1 MPKRS
6 LTIGKIRGL
15 QATSSNKGIFTILA
29 FDHRQSYVELL
40 DPDNPEAVSYRDV
53 AVSKSQVIK
62 YLASHSSAVLTDPV
76 YGAAQGI
83 ASGALPGNIG
93 LLVALEETG
102 YTGESTART
111 TEIIPNW
118 GISKIKRMGADA
130 VKLLLY
136 YHPDAGELTE
146 QQEQLTR
153 KVIAECENED
163 IAFFLEP
170 VSYSIDPQNNKN
182 SAKFAKE
189 RPRVIAEI
197 ARRLGALGPDVL
209 KLEFPIDANHNV
221 DENQWMEACQAVTET
236 SPCPW
241 TLLSAGVNFD
251 LFTKQV
257 EVACKAGASG
267 YIAGRA
273 VWKEG
278 ISMLEEERKTWL
290 ESVAT
295 DRLDTLRAIADQ
307 YAAPW
312 MEHFQLEDLEVYD
325 GWYKVYGEG

>member
-6 LTIGKIRGL
+6 LTIGKIRSL
-15 QATSSNKGIFTILA
+15 QATSNSKGVFTILA
-29 FDHRQSYVELL
+29 FDHRQSYVKML
-40 DPDNPEAVSYRDV
+40 DPHNPEAISYRDV
-53 AVSKSQVIK
+53 AESKSQVIG
-62 YLASHSSAVLTDPV
+62 YLAPHSSAVLTDPV

-83 ASGALPGNIG
+83 ASGALPGNVG
-93 LLVALEETG
+93 LLVSLEETG
-102 YTGESTART
+102 YTGESTARV
-111 TEIIPNW
+111 TEMIPGWN
-118 GISKIKRMGADA
+118 IDKIKRMGADA

-136 YHPDAGELTE
+136 YHPGAGELTE
-146 QQEQLTR
+146 QQEELTKR
-153 KVIAECENED
+153 VIAECERAD

-170 VSYSIDPQNNKN
+170 VSYSIDPQNDKN
-182 SAKFAKE
+182 SAKFAEE

-209 KLEFPIDANHNV
+209 KLEFPIDANHNM
-221 DENQWMEACQAVTET
+221 DENQWMEACQVVTEA

-241 TLLSAGVNFD
+241 ALLSAGVNFD

-278 ISMLEEERKTWL
+278 IPMSEDDRKTWL
-290 ESVAT
+290 VTVAAK
-295 DRLDTLRAIADQ
+295 RLDTLQAIAEQ
-307 YAAPW
+307 HAAPW
-312 MEHFQLEDLEVYD
+312 MDYFELGELEDYD
-325 GWYKVYGEG
+325 GWYKTYREG

>member
-6 LTIGKIRGL
+6 LTIGKIRCL
-15 QATSSNKGIFTILA
+15 QTTSNSKGIFTILA
-29 FDHRQSYVELL
+29 FDHRQSFVKML
-40 DPDNPEAVSYRDV
+40 DPGNPGAVTYRNIAEA
-53 AVSKSQVIK
+53 KSQVIK
-62 YLASHSSAVLTDPV
+62 YLAPHSSAVLTDPV
-76 YGAAQGI
+76 FGAAQGI
-83 ASGALPGNIG
+83 ASGALPGNVG

-102 YTGESTART
+102 YTGESTARVT
-111 TEIIPNW
+111 QMIPDWNV
-118 GISKIKRMGADA
+118 SKIKQMGADA

-146 QQEQLTR
+146 QQEQLTKR
-153 KVIAECENED
+153 IIAECERAD

-170 VSYSIDPQNNKN
+170 VSYSIDPRNDKN
-182 SAKFAKE
+182 SAKFAE
-189 RPRVIAEI
+189 DRPRVIAEI

-209 KLEFPIDANHNV
+209 KLEFPIDANHNM
-221 DENQWMEACQAVTET
+221 DENQWMKACQAVMEA

-241 TLLSAGVNFD
+241 ALLSAGVSFE
-251 LFTKQV
+251 LFARQV

-278 ISMLEEERKTWL
+278 IPMLENERKTWL
-290 ESVAT
+290 VNVAAK
-295 DRLDTLRAIADQ
+295 RLDSLQAIAEQ

-312 MEHFQLEDLEVYD
+312 MDYFQLGELEAYD
-325 GWYKVYGEG
+325 GWYKTYNEG